1 MLPLLHHKFL
11 VMKWYGCWIL
21 IAPSPSFTG
30 KYLGI
35 TKQIIGLQ
43 SLSCV
48 FVCNHLSKAENY
60 WISCVTSW
68 YDCSLCAYFAILLY
82 ARSVPNCKIAF
93 EIFLVLYFF
102 YTSAVAVRL
111 QAIKLSISN
120 KQMGYGIKHF
130 DCRTRKISYILNMF
144 AIKRM
149 KKNVLLEMS
158 PLFGPRS
165 FWILRT
171 GLGIRYK
178 ELKCCKWSHFC
189 EWCWLF

>member
-1 MLPLLHHKFL
+1 ML
-11 VMKWYGCWIL
+11 C
-21 IAPSPSFTG
+21 SF
-30 KYLGI
+30 
-35 TKQIIGLQ
+35 
-43 SLSCV
+43 
-48 FVCNHLSKAENY
+48 
-60 WISCVTSW
+60 
-68 YDCSLCAYFAILLY
+68 CAYFAILLY

-111 QAIKLSISN
+111 QAIKLSVSN

-165 FWILRT
+165 FWILST
-171 GLGIRYK
+171 GLAR
-178 ELKCCKWSHFC
+178 H
-189 EWCWLF
+189 